1 MGVQITIILGNV
13 DIDLATR
20 LQSCRRQL
28 LGFVVTLGT
37 PCDVM
42 GITEG
47 IDVENVDVGW
57 GEEDVLDELEIVLV
71 V

>member
-1 MGVQITIILGNV
+1 LGVQITIILGNV

-28 LGFVVTLGT
+28 LGFVVALGT
-37 PCDVM
+37 PRDVV

-47 IDVENVDVGW
+47 VDIENVDVCW
-57 GEEDVLDELEIVLV
+57 GEEDVLDELEIMLV
-71 V
+71 F